1 MSNQTEVKA
10 TFIEQTEDKL
20 ADNVFHSEMND
31 NVNLI
36 TIAFDKNKHIADHLV
51 TKDGNAPKLLEMIKS
66 KYEFKGNI
74 RVSNSGK
81 SWNIFRNAFDADDSL
96 VTITI

>member
-1 MSNQTEVKA
+1 MLA
-10 TFIEQTEDKL
+10 KL
-20 ADNVFHSEMND
+20 AHVS
-31 NVNLI
+31 
-36 TIAFDKNKHIADHLV
+36 
-51 TKDGNAPKLLEMIKS
+51 GNAPKLLEMIKS